1 MTSLSSSVLEYEY
14 ENGRRYHS
22 NRTVRISD
30 LMRLLIIMVINSLL
44 GTIHVLCF
52 SILCI

>member
-22 NRTVRISD
+22 NRTVRMSD
-30 LMRLLIIMVINSLL
+30 FVRFLLLSQLL
-44 GTIHVLCF
+44 TRY
-52 SILCI
+52 